1 MPTLGSASGVHL
13 GFRSAAYPAAVTPE
27 PQQPKHQSPEL
38 AEELVR
44 LSSADNFRDVAGT
57 GQGHRTADGG
67 HVRRGVYFRSNELVL
82 THEDARSIAA
92 LGVTS
97 ICDLRSEHETA
108 IHPDVPVPGTS
119 WHHFDVLGIP
129 MEEMASLPDRAAA
142 VAMMERVYRG
152 FVEEPATRAALG
164 ALFGQLAGD
173 GVHLFHCSAGKDRTG
188 WTAALLLHLAGVP
201 DDVILEDYLLTND
214 YSVNSRA
221 EVRTL
226 IAENLG
232 EDKAAVY
239 EPVLA
244 AEADYLQTAYDAV
257 AASYGTRERY
267 LLDGLGLTEAT
278 LDRLRSRLRS

>member
-1 MPTLGSASGVHL
+1 MATLGSASI
-13 GFRSAAYPAAVTPE
+13 YPAAVTPE
-27 PQQPKHQSPEL
+27 TPQSAEF

-57 GQGHRTADGG
+57 GTGYRTSDGG

-82 THEDARSIAA
+82 THEDAHSIAA
-92 LGVTS
+92 LGVTAVA
-97 ICDLRSEHETA
+97 DLRSEHEIA
-108 IHPDVPVPGTS
+108 IHPDVPVPGAS

-152 FVEEPATRAALG
+152 FVDEPRTRAALG

-188 WTAALLLHLAGVP
+188 WTAALLLHLAGVS
-201 DDVILEDYLLTND
+201 DDVILADYLLTND
-214 YSVNSRA
+214 YSASSRA
-221 EVRTL
+221 VTRRL
-226 IAENLG
+226 IIDNLG
-232 EDKAAVY
+232 EEKAEVY
-239 EPVLA
+239 DPVLA

-257 AASYGTRERY
+257 AAAYGTRERY
-267 LLDGLGLTEAT
+267 LLDGLGLAPET
-278 LDRLRSRLRS
+278 LDGLRARLRG